1 MFNPRPVRSVGDP
14 SVVEAIGVPRRLFLA
29 LGIAACVI
37 AAALLAVGISIRIEL
52 RDALYRSAADAPPRE
67 VVLVPGAEVYPDGR
81 PSPALASRLDVAAAL
96 YRAGKVRTVLMSGG
110 QGSFEVDAMTAYAV
124 RAGVAPAA
132 AVRDPNGERT
142 YDSCLNARDR
152 FGARSLIITSQEDH
166 VARAVY
172 TCRRLGL
179 DAIGVTADE
188 FTGDRYLVYRLREPF
203 AMLLA
208 WWQVNV
214 SPPR

>member
-1 MFNPRPVRSVGDP
+1 MTRWIV
-14 SVVEAIGVPRRLFLA
+14 
-29 LGIAACVI
+29 IAFGTAGCVI
-37 AAALLAVGISIRIEL
+37 AGVLLFIGLSIRFEL
-52 RDALYRSAADAPPRE
+52 RDALYRSAADAPARD

-96 YRAGKVRTVLMSGG
+96 YRSGKSRSVLMSGG

-124 RAGVAPAA
+124 RAGIPAS
-132 AVRDPNGERT
+132 AVIRDPNGERT
-142 YDSCLNARDR
+142 YDSCVNARDR
-152 FGARSLIITSQEDH
+152 FGARSVVVVSQEDH

-179 DAIGVTADE
+179 DAIGVTAEE

-214 SPPR
+214 SSPR

>member
-1 MFNPRPVRSVGDP
+1 LRRAVPETVRVT
-14 SVVEAIGVPRRLFLA
+14 RRILMA
-29 LGIAACVI
+29 LGTAGCVI
-37 AAALLAVGISIRIEL
+37 AGVLLIIGLSIRFEL
-52 RDALYRSAADAPPRE
+52 RDALYRTAADAPARE
-67 VVLVPGAEVYPDGR
+67 VVLVPGAEVYRDGR
-81 PSPALASRLDVAAAL
+81 PSPALASRLDVAASL
-96 YRAGKVRTVLMSGG
+96 YRTGKVRTILMSGG
-110 QGSFEVDAMTAYAV
+110 QGTFEVDAMTAYAV
-124 RAGVAPAA
+124 RAGVPAG
-132 AVRDPNGERT
+132 AVARDPDGERT
-142 YDSCLNARDR
+142 YDSCMNACDR
-152 FGARSLIITSQEDH
+152 FGARSLAIVSQEDH

-179 DAIGVTADE
+179 DAIGVTAEE

>member
-1 MFNPRPVRSVGDP
+1 MT
-14 SVVEAIGVPRRLFLA
+14 RRIFVA
-29 LGIAACVI
+29 LGTASCLIAGI
-37 AAALLAVGISIRIEL
+37 LLLIGLSIRFEL
-52 RDALYRSAADAPPRE
+52 RDALYRTAAYAPARE

-96 YRAGKVRTVLMSGG
+96 YRAGKIKSVLMSGG
-110 QGSFEVDAMTAYAV
+110 QGHFEIDAMTAYAV
-124 RAGVAPAA
+124 RAGVSPGTIAL
-132 AVRDPNGERT
+132 DPNGERT
-142 YDSCLNARDR
+142 YDSCVNARDR
-152 FGARSLIITSQEDH
+152 FGARSLVIVSQEDH

-179 DAIGVTADE
+179 DAIGVPADE
-188 FTGDRYLVYRLREPF
+188 FTGDRYLIYRLREPF

>member
-1 MFNPRPVRSVGDP
+1 MARRP
-14 SVVEAIGVPRRLFLA
+14 LLA
-29 LGIAACVI
+29 AGIAACV
-37 AAALLAVGISIRIEL
+37 AAAILLAVGLSIRLEL
-52 RDALYRSAADAPPRE
+52 RDALYRSAADVPPRA

-96 YRAGKVRTVLMSGG
+96 YRAGKVRTVLLSGG
-110 QGSFEVDAMTAYAV
+110 QGTFEVDAMTAYVA
-124 RAGVAPAA
+124 RAGVTAT
-132 AVRDPNGERT
+132 AVIRDPNGERT
-142 YDSCLNARDR
+142 YDSCVNARDR

-172 TCRRLGL
+172 ICRRLGL
-179 DAIGVTADE
+179 DALGVPAEE
-188 FTGDRYLVYRLREPF
+188 FTGDRYLIYRLREPL

-214 SPPR
+214 SSPR

>member
-1 MFNPRPVRSVGDP
+1 MTRT
-14 SVVEAIGVPRRLFLA
+14 ILLA
-29 LGIAACVI
+29 LGTAGCVI
-37 AAALLAVGISIRIEL
+37 AGVLLVIGLSIRFEL
-52 RDALYRSAADAPPRE
+52 SDAMYRTAADMPARD
-67 VVLVPGAEVYPDGR
+67 VVLVPGAEVYGDGR

-96 YRAGKVRTVLMSGG
+96 YRAGKARTILMSGG
-110 QGSFEVDAMTAYAV
+110 QGTFEVNAMTAYAI
-124 RAGVAPAA
+124 RAGIPPSAVA
-132 AVRDPNGERT
+132 RDPNGERT
-142 YDSCLNARDR
+142 YDSCVNARDR
-152 FGARSLIITSQEDH
+152 FGTRSLAIVSQEDH

-179 DAIGVTADE
+179 DAIGVTAEE

-214 SPPR
+214 SAPR

>member
-1 MFNPRPVRSVGDP
+1 MLRRIVPTLGVVACVGT
-14 SVVEAIGVPRRLFLA
+14 AML
-29 LGIAACVI
+29 LGI
-37 AAALLAVGISIRIEL
+37 GISIRLEL
-52 RDALYRSAADAPPRE
+52 RDALYRTAADAPARE

-96 YRAGKVRTVLMSGG
+96 YRAGKVRSVLMSGG
-110 QGSFEVDAMTAYAV
+110 QGTFEVDAMTAYVV
-124 RAGVAPAA
+124 RAGIPRSAVA
-132 AVRDPNGERT
+132 RDPNGERT
-142 YDSCLNARDR
+142 YDSCVNARDR
-152 FGARSLIITSQEDH
+152 FGARSLAIASQEDH

-172 TCRRLGL
+172 LCRRLGL

-188 FTGDRYLVYRLREPF
+188 FTGDRYLIYRLREPL

-214 SPPR
+214 APPR

>member
-1 MFNPRPVRSVGDP
+1 MRKSSV
-14 SVVEAIGVPRRLFLA
+14 A
-29 LGIAACVI
+29 LGVAGCVI
-37 AAALLAVGISIRIEL
+37 AGILLSIGLSIRFDL
-52 RDALYRSAADAPPRE
+52 RDTLYRSAADAPARA
-67 VVLVPGAEVYPDGR
+67 VVLVPGAEVYRDGR

-110 QGSFEVDAMTAYAV
+110 QGAFEVDAMTAYV
-124 RAGVAPAA
+124 IRAGVPAT
-132 AVRDPNGERT
+132 AVARDPNGERT
-142 YDSCLNARDR
+142 YDSCANARDR
-152 FGARSLIITSQEDH
+152 FGIRSLAIVSQEDH

-179 DAIGVTADE
+179 DAIGVTAEE

>member
-1 MFNPRPVRSVGDP
+1 MT
-14 SVVEAIGVPRRLFLA
+14 RRILSA
-29 LGIAACVI
+29 LGIAGCVI
-37 AAALLAVGISIRIEL
+37 AGALLLIGLSIRLEL
-52 RDALYRSAADAPPRE
+52 RDALYLTAADAPTRE
-67 VVLVPGAEVYPDGR
+67 VVLVPGAEVYRDGR

-96 YRAGKVRTVLMSGG
+96 YRAGKVRTILMSGG

-124 RAGVAPAA
+124 RAGVPAG
-132 AVRDPNGERT
+132 AVPRDPNGERT
-142 YDSCLNARDR
+142 YDSCVNARDR
-152 FGARSLIITSQEDH
+152 FDARSLVVVSQEDH

-172 TCRRLGL
+172 TCRRLGM
-179 DAIGVTADE
+179 DAIGVTAEE

>member
-1 MFNPRPVRSVGDP
+1 MKETVRVSHRIFP
-14 SVVEAIGVPRRLFLA
+14 A
-29 LGIAACVI
+29 LGTAGCLIAGI
-37 AAALLAVGISIRIEL
+37 LLLIGLSIRVEL
-52 RDALYRSAADAPPRE
+52 RDALYRTAADAPARE

-96 YRAGKVRTVLMSGG
+96 YRAGKVRRVLMSGG
-110 QGSFEVDAMTAYAV
+110 QGSFEVDAMTAYAT
-124 RAGVAPAA
+124 RAGVSPGAIT
-132 AVRDPNGERT
+132 RDPNGERT
-142 YDSCLNARDR
+142 YDSCVNARDR
-152 FGARSLIITSQEDH
+152 FDARSLIVVSQEDH

-179 DAIGVTADE
+179 DAIGVTAEE

>member
-1 MFNPRPVRSVGDP
+1 MLRRPLP
-14 SVVEAIGVPRRLFLA
+14 A
-29 LGIAACVI
+29 LGVAACLV
-37 AAALLAVGISIRIEL
+37 AVGLIAVGLSIRIEL
-52 RDALYRSAADAPPRE
+52 RDSLYRSAADAPPRD

-96 YRAGKVRTVLMSGG
+96 YRAGKVRTILMSGG
-110 QGSFEVDAMTAYAV
+110 QGTFEVDAMSAYAV
-124 RAGVAPAA
+124 RAGVAPNAV
-132 AVRDPNGERT
+132 VRDPNGERT
-142 YDSCLNARDR
+142 YDSCVNARDH
-152 FGARSLIITSQEDH
+152 FGARSLAITSQEDH

-179 DAIGVTADE
+179 DAIGVTAEE

-214 SPPR
+214 APPR

>member
-1 MFNPRPVRSVGDP
+1 MT
-14 SVVEAIGVPRRLFLA
+14 RRILIA
-29 LGIAACVI
+29 LGIAGCVI
-37 AAALLAVGISIRIEL
+37 AGVLLLIGLSIRLEL
-52 RDALYRSAADAPPRE
+52 RDALYRAPADAPARE
-67 VVLVPGAEVYPDGR
+67 VVLVPGAEVYRDGR

-96 YRAGKVRTVLMSGG
+96 YRSGKVRTVLMSGG
-110 QGSFEVDAMTAYAV
+110 QGTFEVDAMTAYAV
-124 RAGVAPAA
+124 RAGIPAN
-132 AVRDPNGERT
+132 AVTRDPNGERT
-142 YDSCLNARDR
+142 YDSCVNARDR
-152 FGARSLIITSQEDH
+152 FGARSLAIVSQEDH

-179 DAIGVTADE
+179 DAIGVTAEE

-208 WWQVNV
+208 CWQVNV

>member
-1 MFNPRPVRSVGDP
+1 MT
-14 SVVEAIGVPRRLFLA
+14 RRILSA
-29 LGIAACVI
+29 LGIAGCVI
-37 AAALLAVGISIRIEL
+37 AGVLLLIGLSIRLEL
-52 RDALYRSAADAPPRE
+52 RDALYRTAADAPTRE
-67 VVLVPGAEVYPDGR
+67 VVLVPGAEVYRDGR

-96 YRAGKVRTVLMSGG
+96 YRSGKVRSVLMSGG
-110 QGSFEVDAMTAYAV
+110 QGTFEVDAMAAYAV
-124 RAGVAPAA
+124 RAGVSPGAIA
-132 AVRDPNGERT
+132 RDPNGERT
-142 YDSCLNARDR
+142 YDSCVNARDR
-152 FGARSLIITSQEDH
+152 FGARSLVVVSQEDH

-179 DAIGVTADE
+179 DAIGVTAEE

>member
-1 MFNPRPVRSVGDP
+1 MTRTILV
-14 SVVEAIGVPRRLFLA
+14 AIGSA
-29 LGIAACVI
+29 GCVI
-37 AAALLAVGISIRIEL
+37 AGVLLIIGLSIRFEL
-52 RDALYRSAADAPPRE
+52 SDALYRTAADAPARE
-67 VVLVPGAEVYPDGR
+67 VVLVPGAEVYGDGR

-96 YRAGKVRTVLMSGG
+96 YRVGKVRTILMSGG
-110 QGSFEVDAMTAYAV
+110 QGTFEVDAMTAYAM
-124 RAGVAPAA
+124 RAGVPPS
-132 AVRDPNGERT
+132 AVARDPNGERT
-142 YDSCLNARDR
+142 YDSCVNARDH
-152 FGARSLIITSQEDH
+152 FGARSLAIVSQEDH

-179 DAIGVTADE
+179 DAIGVTAEE
-188 FTGDRYLVYRLREPF
+188 FTGGRYLVYRVREPF

>member
-1 MFNPRPVRSVGDP
+1 MVRRP
-14 SVVEAIGVPRRLFLA
+14 LLA
-29 LGIAACVI
+29 LGVAACG
-37 AAALLAVGISIRIEL
+37 AAGILLAIGLSIRFEL
-52 RDALYRSAADAPPRE
+52 RDALFRSAADAPSRD

-96 YRAGKVRTVLMSGG
+96 YRAGTVRTVLMSGG

-124 RAGVAPAA
+124 RAGVAPG
-132 AVRDPNGERT
+132 AVVSDPNGERT
-142 YDSCLNARDR
+142 YDSCVNARDR

-172 TCRRLGL
+172 LCRRLGL
-179 DAIGVTADE
+179 DAIGVTAEE
-188 FTGDRYLVYRLREPF
+188 FTGDRYLVYRLREPL

-214 SPPR
+214 APPR

>member
-1 MFNPRPVRSVGDP
+1 MTVWVTRKILMAFGTVG
-14 SVVEAIGVPRRLFLA
+14 
-29 LGIAACVI
+29 CVI
-37 AAALLAVGISIRIEL
+37 AGVILIIGLSIRFEL
-52 RDALYRSAADAPPRE
+52 RDALHRTAADAPARE
-67 VVLVPGAEVYPDGR
+67 VVLVPGAEVYRDGR
-81 PSPALASRLDVAAAL
+81 PSPALASRLVVAAAL

-110 QGSFEVDAMTAYAV
+110 QGVFEVDAMTDYV
-124 RAGVAPAA
+124 IRAGVPAA
-132 AVRDPNGERT
+132 AVVRDPNGERT
-142 YDSCLNARDR
+142 YDSCVNARDR
-152 FGARSLIITSQEDH
+152 FSIQSLAIVSQEDH

-214 SPPR
+214 APPR

>member
-1 MFNPRPVRSVGDP
+1 MTGKILTAFGAV
-14 SVVEAIGVPRRLFLA
+14 
-29 LGIAACVI
+29 ACVI
-37 AAALLAVGISIRIEL
+37 AGAILIIGLSIRLEL
-52 RDALYRSAADAPPRE
+52 RDALYRTAADAPARE
-67 VVLVPGAEVYPDGR
+67 VVLVPGAEVYDDGR

-110 QGSFEVDAMTAYAV
+110 QGTFEVDAMTAYV
-124 RAGVAPAA
+124 IRAGVPAT
-132 AVRDPNGERT
+132 AVARDPNGERT
-142 YDSCLNARDR
+142 YDSCVNARDR
-152 FGARSLIITSQEDH
+152 FGIQSLAIVSQEDH

-179 DAIGVTADE
+179 DALGVTAEE

-203 AMLLA
+203 AMLPA

-214 SPPR
+214 APPR

>member
-1 MFNPRPVRSVGDP
+1 MT
-14 SVVEAIGVPRRLFLA
+14 RRILIA
-29 LGIAACVI
+29 LGTAGCVI
-37 AAALLAVGISIRIEL
+37 AGVLLIIGLNIRLEL
-52 RDALYRSAADAPPRE
+52 RDALYRAAADAPARE
-67 VVLVPGAEVYPDGR
+67 VVLVLGAEVYRDGR

-96 YRAGKVRTVLMSGG
+96 YRAGRVRTVLMSGG
-110 QGSFEVDAMTAYAV
+110 QGTFEVDAMTAYAV
-124 RAGVAPAA
+124 RAGIPAS
-132 AVRDPNGERT
+132 AVSRDPNGERT
-142 YDSCLNARDR
+142 YDSCVNARDR
-152 FGARSLIITSQEDH
+152 FGARSMAIVSQEDH

-179 DAIGVTADE
+179 DAIGVTAEE

>member
-1 MFNPRPVRSVGDP
+1 MGGNVRLRVGHGML
-14 SVVEAIGVPRRLFLA
+14 VVDRLT
-29 LGIAACVI
+29 
-37 AAALLAVGISIRIEL
+37 AV
-52 RDALYRSAADAPPRE
+52 A
-67 VVLVPGAEVYPDGR
+67 GR
-81 PSPALASRLDVAAAL
+81 
-96 YRAGKVRTVLMSGG
+96 GG
-110 QGSFEVDAMTAYAV
+110 ES
-124 RAGVAPAA
+124 PAA
-132 AVRDPNGERT
+132 AGRDPEGERT
-142 YDSCLNARDR
+142 DDSCLNARDR